1 MNSLTSLDARMSDL
15 LFWSLVG
22 FATVVSLV
30 LLIVIFIALKERQL
44 YRRTPAQRKSDR
56 DVIARYRALRSDTE
70 RMAGMQ

>member
-1 MNSLTSLDARMSDL
+1 MSDL

-30 LLIVIFIALKERQL
+30 LLIVVFISLRERQL
-44 YRRTPAQRKSDR
+44 DRRTPAQRKSDR
-56 DVIARYRALRSDTE
+56 EVIARYRALRSDTE